1 VTQDLVPAAA
11 ATSGADLFS
20 DETLYDP
27 YPLYRELRDRGA
39 AVHMQ
44 LLDAWA
50 LPRYEEVR
58 AALADWQRYSSEDG
72 VAFNEQMREWQRPT
86 IQSIPPPQHDHVR
99 GS

>member
-50 LPRYEEVR
+50 LPSGSRR
-58 AALADWQRYSSEDG
+58 RSCGGWSLGSAP
-72 VAFNEQMREWQRPT
+72 RPRRWST
-86 IQSIPPPQHDHVR
+86 GR
-99 GS
+99 